1 MRHPIRTK
9 LYMLADLA
17 LAFTT
22 LDAVR
27 LPERA
32 PADADASTHSSSCA
46 ATADCAGG
54 QQRRVPRQAQRG
66 RRPSRAT
73 RHTASDLR

>member
-22 LDAVR
+22 LEAVR

-32 PADADASTHSSSCA
+32 PADADASRRRSSCDE
-46 ATADCAGG
+46 TADCAGG
-54 QQRRVPRQAQRG
+54 QQRRATRQAHRG
-66 RRPSRAT
+66 RRSSRAT